1 MSLLNL
7 FSRAGNEGDCPTS
20 IPQPGRWCLEP
31 CHAKVQLAGV
41 LRKSRPK
48 GRNSPGLNRIMR
60 RGTSGSSGRKRQG
73 DARAGKL
80 LAKQL
85 AAEVKE
91 AFGSGATES
100 DSPAKETGVETP
112 VKLEGEAARP

>member
-1 MSLLNL
+1 
-7 FSRAGNEGDCPTS
+7 
-20 IPQPGRWCLEP
+20 
-31 CHAKVQLAGV
+31 
-41 LRKSRPK
+41 
-48 GRNSPGLNRIMR
+48 MR

-100 DSPAKETGVETP
+100 DAPAKETGVETP
-112 VKLEGEAARP
+112 VKLEGEAARPSVGSSDPGIEPKARAHPDQ

>member
-1 MSLLNL
+1 
-7 FSRAGNEGDCPTS
+7 
-20 IPQPGRWCLEP
+20 
-31 CHAKVQLAGV
+31 
-41 LRKSRPK
+41 
-48 GRNSPGLNRIMR
+48 MR